1 MEVRPVKAS
10 SLGSYRTV
18 TVKRANMIVEFPEG
32 GGGLVCVSVGAGGSS
47 FTCIRKSI
55 YCFCDVKKKQRR
67 PVSCSL

>member
-32 GGGLVCVSVGAGGSS
+32 GGGLVCVSVGAGGL
-47 FTCIRKSI
+47 FI
-55 YCFCDVKKKQRR
+55 YMY
-67 PVSCSL
+67 